1 MLIGVY
7 CETYCHL
14 VTLGLAESIK
24 MAYNYLITSVMIST
38 FCLSFVL
45 KKTKVLA
52 NGTAPICL
60 RITIDGERIEFK
72 TKRYIL
78 PPAGIFRRKR

>member
-1 MLIGVY
+1 
-7 CETYCHL
+7 
-14 VTLGLAESIK
+14 
-24 MAYNYLITSVMIST
+24 MIST